1 MKAKQ
6 RRQKLSFDNLD
17 ELLSSSP
24 TARRKGA
31 QQFETPGEVAEALCL
46 PLPPRREV
54 IADLHCGHGALLR
67 AAALSAPL
75 HDTRSLLGLDIDPT
89 ASIPDIPAKFHV
101 QRKVIVGDF
110 TKIAPLLLAARTRF
124 DLLVLN
130 PPFSLQWRM
139 EVSGSGFQVSG
150 SATVPQPGG
159 TPRQPETRNQKPS
172 RTIDST
178 LATFEIAHRLLTKRG
193 EGMMICSAVTCAR
206 LLETH
211 PLWRKT
217 WLKLTVPNFFPGV
230 LQKMKIAVVYFA
242 AGHHGSA
249 PLEVTAPDAMPDT
262 IRRVLQF
269 AADNRD
275 KLIAGETVK
284 RAHDCWPGT
293 GSAFE
298 AVADEWKRQTDAEY
312 AARNGWNIRLTAK
325 GMLSAYVTPFQ
336 TIAGDVPKELVSALK
351 AIDGQHPAGLVVQ
364 RTSRKALVLATQGGV
379 WRVHPDVT
387 AAVDAAMK
395 NYNAVRAPQRPLNAV
410 QRLGHLDEEDDI
422 RCEVAPGVGFTA
434 GRSYAL
440 ESETFQG
447 RKVERRPHPGGEK
460 DCKEEVLVTGQELLL
475 RIRDDAG
482 EWHAFTQYDLGRDQ
496 QAERPEKHFHLLAE
510 LVECFH
516 IPDVPD
522 IAQVHPDEFAEYQ
535 RRLRALEW
543 V

>member
-1 MKAKQ
+1 MKTKQ

-54 IADLHCGHGALLR
+54 IADLQCGHGALLR
-67 AAALSAPL
+67 AAAVTAPL

-110 TKIAPLLLAARTRF
+110 TKLAPLLLAARTRF

-130 PPFSLQWRM
+130 PPFSLQWKLALSDG
-139 EVSGSGFQVSG
+139 EWK
-150 SATVPQPGG
+150 TVNGKLALC
-159 TPRQPETRNQKPS
+159 TPHGDAAETAM
-172 RTIDST
+172 DST
-178 LATFEIAHRLLTKRG
+178 PATFEVAHRLLTKRG
-193 EGMMICSAVTCAR
+193 EGMMICSAATCAR
-206 LLETH
+206 MLETH

-230 LQKMKIAVVYFA
+230 LQKMHIAVVYFA
-242 AGHHGSA
+242 SSHHGTQ

-262 IRRVLQF
+262 IQRVLQY

-298 AVADEWKRQTDAEY
+298 AVAEEWKRQNDAEY

-325 GMLSAYVTPFQ
+325 GTLSAYVTPFQ
-336 TIAGDVPKELVSALK
+336 TIAGDVPKELVAALK

-395 NYNAVRAPQRPLNAV
+395 NYNAVRAPLRPLNAV

-422 RCEVAPGVGFTA
+422 RCEVAPGIGFTA

-460 DCKEEVLVTGQELLL
+460 DRKEEVLVTGQELLL

-482 EWHAFTQYDLGRDQ
+482 AWHAFTQYDLGRDQ
-496 QAERPEKHFHLLAE
+496 QAERPEKHFHRLAE

-522 IAQVHPDEFAEYQ
+522 IAQVHPEEFAEYQ

>member
-1 MKAKQ
+1 MKTKQ

-67 AAALSAPL
+67 AAAVTAPL
-75 HDTRSLLGLDIDPT
+75 HDARSLLGLDIDPT
-89 ASIPDIPAKFHV
+89 ASIPEIPAKFHV

-110 TKIAPLLLAARTRF
+110 TKLAPLLLAARTRF

-130 PPFSLQWRM
+130 PPFSLKWNMGLGDHEWKMVGGRM
-139 EVSGSGFQVSG
+139 ELAPSPAPGP
-150 SATVPQPGG
+150 SAAM
-159 TPRQPETRNQKPS
+159 
-172 RTIDST
+172 DST
-178 LATFEIAHRLLTKRG
+178 LATFDVAHRLLTKRG
-193 EGMMICSAVTCAR
+193 EGMMICNAVTCAR

-230 LQKMKIAVVYFA
+230 LQKMHIAVVYFA
-242 AGHHGSA
+242 ASHHGSA

-284 RAHDCWPGT
+284 RSHDSWPGT
-293 GSAFE
+293 GNNFE

-325 GMLSAYVTPFQ
+325 GTLSAYVTPFQ
-336 TIAGDVPKELVSALK
+336 TIAGDVPKELVDALK
-351 AIDGQHPAGLVVQ
+351 KIDGQHPAGLVVQ
-364 RTSRKALVLATQGGV
+364 RNSRKALVLATQGGV

-395 NYNAVRAPQRPLNAV
+395 NYNAVRAPLRPLNAV

-422 RCEVAPGVGFTA
+422 RCDHPPGLGFTV

-447 RKVERRPHPGGEK
+447 RKVERRPHHSGEK
-460 DCKEEVLVTGQELLL
+460 DRKEEVLVTGQELLL

-496 QAERPEKHFHLLAE
+496 QAERPEQHFHLLAE

-522 IAQVHPDEFAEYQ
+522 IAQVHPEEFEEYQ

-543 V
+543 TS

>member
-1 MKAKQ
+1 MKPKQ

-31 QQFETPGEVAEALCL
+31 QQFETPGDVAEALCL

-54 IADLHCGHGALLR
+54 IADLHCGHGALLC
-67 AAALSAPL
+67 AAAVTAPL
-75 HDTRSLLGLDIDPT
+75 HDARSLLGLDIDPT

-110 TKIAPLLLAARTRF
+110 TKLAPLLLAARTRF

-130 PPFSLQWRM
+130 PPFSLAWKIST
-139 EVSGSGFQVSG
+139 EFTELTKSGGSGL
-150 SATVPQPGG
+150 G
-159 TPRQPETRNQKPS
+159 TPKHSVHSVNSVRS
-172 RTIDST
+172 VDST
-178 LATFEIAHRLLTKRG
+178 LATFEVAHRLLTKRG

-217 WLKLTVPNFFPGV
+217 WLKLTLPNFFPGV
-230 LQKMKIAVVYFA
+230 LQKMHIAVVYFA
-242 AGHHGSA
+242 ASHNGTA

-284 RAHDCWPGT
+284 RSHDAWPGT

-298 AVADEWKRQTDAEY
+298 AVADEWKRQIDAEY

-325 GMLSAYVTPFQ
+325 GMIAAYVTPFQ
-336 TIAGDVPKELVSALK
+336 TITGDVPKDLVDALK
-351 AIDGQHPAGLVVQ
+351 KIDGQHPAGLVVQ
-364 RTSRKALVLATQGGV
+364 RNSRKALVLAVQGGV

-395 NYNAVRAPQRPLNAV
+395 NYNAVRAPLRPLNAV

-422 RCEVAPGVGFTA
+422 RCEHPPGMGFTA
-434 GRSYAL
+434 GRSYPL

-447 RKVERRPHPGGEK
+447 RKVEKRPHHSGEN
-460 DCKEEVLVTGQELLL
+460 DRKEEVLVTGQELLL

-522 IAQVHPDEFAEYQ
+522 IAQVHPEEFAEYR
-535 RRLRALEW
+535 RRLQALEW
-543 V
+543 TS

>member
-1 MKAKQ
+1 MTAKQ

-54 IADLHCGHGALLR
+54 IADLQCGHGALLR
-67 AAALSAPL
+67 AAAVTAPL

-110 TKIAPLLLAARTRF
+110 TKLAPLLLAARTRF

-130 PPFSLQWRM
+130 PPFSLQWKLALSDG
-139 EVSGSGFQVSG
+139 EWK
-150 SATVPQPGG
+150 TVNGKLALC
-159 TPRQPETRNQKPS
+159 TPHGDAAETAM
-172 RTIDST
+172 DST
-178 LATFEIAHRLLTKRG
+178 PATFEVAHRLLTKRG
-193 EGMMICSAVTCAR
+193 EGMMICSAATCAR
-206 LLETH
+206 MLETH

-230 LQKMKIAVVYFA
+230 LQKMHIAVVYFA
-242 AGHHGSA
+242 SSHHGTQ

-262 IRRVLQF
+262 IQRVLQY

-298 AVADEWKRQTDAEY
+298 AVAEEWKRQNDAEY

-325 GMLSAYVTPFQ
+325 GTLSAYVTPFQ
-336 TIAGDVPKELVSALK
+336 TIAGDVPKELVAALK

-395 NYNAVRAPQRPLNAV
+395 NYNAVRAPLRPLNAV

-422 RCEVAPGVGFTA
+422 RCEVAPGIGFTA

-460 DCKEEVLVTGQELLL
+460 DRKEEVLVTGQELLL

-482 EWHAFTQYDLGRDQ
+482 AWHAFTQYDLGRDQ
-496 QAERPEKHFHLLAE
+496 QAERPEKHFHRLAE
-510 LVECFH
+510 LVECFQ

-522 IAQVHPDEFAEYQ
+522 IAQVHPEEFAEYQ